1 MISLIFELIYIIP
14 LCLLWG
20 DAFAG
25 FPGWLGNESKFAV
38 LADLLA
44 RPELLCCLV
53 SVAVGVS
60 AVLFYGLRRR
70 GRIVLTGVVIS
81 LAAGVSLYV
90 LFLAKNNE
98 VLSDN
103 LPILAVYILMLCAGA
118 LVAYGAGRVII
129 RFDAVQIASETIQIL
144 TLLVLLICRVTVDR
158 FVVGMMLFYI
168 LIIMTGLLQQSWKK
182 AGYTD
187 SRVHLVYAA
196 PFVLAGVLAISFVK
210 TPDKPY
216 DWHITK
222 KIYTVARDSIT
233 IISQMFKIDTDIDTA
248 EANIGFSED
257 GSLRAGLKERTD
269 IVLSF
274 RSDYQL
280 EKSVYLAGKFF
291 DSFDGKEWHSTTAG
305 YREGYDEKTLDTLI
319 TMSQVRQSAD
329 HHVED
334 YVLPVKIDVKYAGAR
349 TRYAFAPSKMTMQN
363 SDFGRKKIT
372 PAGDGLVFD
381 RTSGMFTEYM
391 ISYHR
396 LNRDNSVFR
405 ELCEGAQVIS
415 EENWNSYAKNALGTA
430 GAVYTY
436 EDYLKY
442 QDYVY
447 DTYLGDAAKENAD
460 AAEVNADTSLVG
472 GDAAAQYLSDA
483 MAEELNSFIDPSDDT
498 MTKLA
503 KITDYLAQMSYTRN
517 PGPIPES
524 VDEAADFLDYFC
536 LENRKGFCCHFATAF
551 VLLARSQGIPARYVQ
566 GYLVRPKGEKKV
578 RVLSNMAHAWPEV
591 FIDNVG
597 WVTCEATTG
606 YKADKG
612 MIDKGNGDKHILIS
626 DDDEAN
632 GYHTLFYGLDDSKEN
647 LEYALETEHDSHS
660 IDEIV
665 ILG

>member
-1 MISLIFELIYIIP
+1 
-14 LCLLWG
+14 
-20 DAFAG
+20 
-25 FPGWLGNESKFAV
+25 
-38 LADLLA
+38 
-44 RPELLCCLV
+44 
-53 SVAVGVS
+53 
-60 AVLFYGLRRR
+60 
-70 GRIVLTGVVIS
+70 
-81 LAAGVSLYV
+81 
-90 LFLAKNNE
+90 
-98 VLSDN
+98 
-103 LPILAVYILMLCAGA
+103 
-118 LVAYGAGRVII
+118 
-129 RFDAVQIASETIQIL
+129 
-144 TLLVLLICRVTVDR
+144 
-158 FVVGMMLFYI
+158 
-168 LIIMTGLLQQSWKK
+168 
-182 AGYTD
+182 
-187 SRVHLVYAA
+187 
-196 PFVLAGVLAISFVK
+196 VLAISFVK

-319 TMSQVRQSAD
+319 TMSQVKQTAN
-329 HHVED
+329 HHMED

-460 AAEVNADTSLVG
+460 AAEVNADTSLEG

-606 YKADKG
+606 YKADNSWLTFSEKQAISEENARKAQGIADAERARLYSEDG
-612 MIDKGNGDKHILIS
+612 MPTGAPGDVAGEENADGEEEKSAYRAVLQTGLLILLLIAAFVTIFFAIERHLRRGRYEKLSDTDKALFLCRRNMKILRMLGQGI
-626 DDDEAN
+626 DEA
-632 GYHTLFYGLDDSKEN
+632 GSETLEEYRARVGGLYELGFIDVFELMLYAKREPDSTEIEKIDSAGR
-647 LEYALETEHDSHS
+647 ALMDRLKAERRFMY
-660 IDEIV
+660 
-665 ILG
+665 ILYVFSGG